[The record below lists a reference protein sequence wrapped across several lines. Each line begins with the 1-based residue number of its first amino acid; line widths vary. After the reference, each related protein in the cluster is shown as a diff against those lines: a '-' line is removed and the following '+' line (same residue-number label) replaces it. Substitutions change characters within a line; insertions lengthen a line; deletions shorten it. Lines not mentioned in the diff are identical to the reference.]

1 MRHLNIFIRIT
12 PMEGIIS
19 LGSRM
24 NTPHG
29 RQDSER
35 PFLAKCP
42 PVGGRPAGGGGGG
55 GAGRGGYINMECSYQ
70 KRKRN
75 I

>member
-1 MRHLNIFIRIT
+1 MT

-19 LGSRM
+19 LGSRI

-42 PVGGRPAGGGGGG
+42 PVGGRPAGGRR
-55 GAGRGGYINMECSYQ
+55 RGIYNHGMLLSKEEEEYIIAS
-70 KRKRN
+70 
-75 I
+75 